1 MSEAEYIG
9 YEKGAKAM
17 FQAAGLPSG
26 FYDSPDDFDQF
37 LVNNIALPELE
48 SRVDMARLAVYNS
61 DPATL
66 DAIENYYNV
75 GGRPGHLV
83 GDLTA
88 WFLDETRAMPLIQQQ
103 FVAAQTSGAAS
114 RSGYGALTRTEAERL
129 AQLGVDP
136 QQAVEGFGTLSRL
149 GELFTDLPGEGEG
162 TGATRAEGL
171 SAMFEG
177 DSTAQAALE
186 RVAARRRSPFG
197 QGGGYTESQRGLAGI
212 G

>member
-1 MSEAEYIG
+1 
-9 YEKGAKAM
+9 
-17 FQAAGLPSG
+17 
-26 FYDSPDDFDQF
+26 
-37 LVNNIALPELE
+37 
-48 SRVDMARLAVYNS
+48 
-61 DPATL
+61 
-66 DAIENYYNV
+66 
-75 GGRPGHLV
+75 
-83 GDLTA
+83 
-88 WFLDETRAMPLIQQQ
+88 MPLIQQQ